1 MRLPDGVTGTVT
13 YDETEV
19 IRRDH
24 KQIRRT
30 GDPRQ
35 KAETQIVRAIEQWRT
50 EDATNISINV
60 KKLNSSNMV
69 LEAKSHVE
77 NCKNHFEAQRLRI
90 FEYIT

>member
-1 MRLPDGVTGTVT
+1 VRIGGGRETDYRRIHIFTGCGYAYSELMRLPDGVTGTVT

-19 IRRDH
+19 IRRDR

-35 KAETQIVRAIEQWRT
+35 KAETQIVRAIEQWRI

-60 KKLNSSNMV
+60 KK
-69 LEAKSHVE
+69 
-77 NCKNHFEAQRLRI
+77 
-90 FEYIT
+90 T

>member
-1 MRLPDGVTGTVT
+1 VRIGGGRETDYRRIDKSTGCGYAYSELMRLPDGVTGTVT

-19 IRRDH
+19 IRRDR

-30 GDPRQ
+30 GDLSQ

-60 KKLNSSNMV
+60 KK
-69 LEAKSHVE
+69 
-77 NCKNHFEAQRLRI
+77 
-90 FEYIT
+90 T